1 MKNNLIKIVLLIS
14 ILLLIF
20 GSCTVYAAGFTDP
33 VENPGFWEPTIE
45 DDSALTSKA
54 GKVLG
59 IINVIGVVTSVI
71 VLMILGIK
79 YMLGSI
85 EEKAE
90 YKKAMIPYVIGVFLL
105 TSSTTL
111 PNIIYTI
118 LNTEGFLG

>member
-14 ILLLIF
+14 MLLLIF

-54 GKVLG
+54 GTVLY
-59 IINVIGVVTSVI
+59 IINIIGVIVSVI
-71 VLMILGIK
+71 VLAILGIK
-79 YMLGSI
+79 YMLGSL

-90 YKKAMIPYVIGVFLL
+90 YKKSMPTYLIGIFLL
-105 TSSTTL
+105 AASASI
-111 PNIIYTI
+111 PNIIYAI
-118 LNTEGFLG
+118 VNTEGFWG